1 MAGGSCR
8 TLATAI
14 AACADQLRFLTG
26 RHGVGC
32 RTAHS
37 LAAEAEHLK
46 DLLCSVMKAIIWGQK
61 EIHFGNHFCVVEA
74 WTFGPKSDQYIKAFE
89 YRTKKKYG
97 GGDAEPICVLAGERP
112 EILRRLEAK

>member
-1 MAGGSCR
+1 MTVQSSAQSPRLISRRERHAGEESERLPCEGWLMAGGSCW

-26 RHGVGC
+26 RHGVA
-32 RTAHS
+32 RRPAHP

-61 EIHFGNHFCVVEA
+61 EIHFGNHFC
-74 WTFGPKSDQYIKAFE
+74 
-89 YRTKKKYG
+89 
-97 GGDAEPICVLAGERP
+97 
-112 EILRRLEAK
+112 